1 MNTRPTAE
9 WPASD
14 FTRIPFRVFMDENVE
29 QLEQERVFDQTW
41 SYLGLAIEVPEPG
54 DFISTFVGR
63 AEVILNRD
71 QDGNLAAFVNSCPH
85 RGAKIVRRMRGNAMS
100 HTCAYHQWCFSTT
113 GELLGLPLLK
123 GVKGKGGMP
132 KDFDKKNRGLKMLRV
147 EEYNGLVFGTI
158 SPTIG
163 PLFDYLGPRMRPQ
176 IDRIFDRKPRL
187 LGYYR
192 QRIPSNWKL
201 YVENLKDHHGSLL
214 HLFHATFGIARPTMT
229 ARVTLDIER
238 GHSFLRLANIDEDK
252 AEVRAAY
259 AGTEKYRED
268 YRLADPSIL
277 QVEPDYDDHVTNVIM
292 SIFPN
297 LMLGQIANTFQTR
310 SIRPKGT
317 DEFELFWTYFAFED
331 DDDTAVEGKLRQSNF
346 IGPAGYISLEDGEA
360 GRLVQTG
367 ISSRPHDS
375 SFIEMGGRGEMED
388 ADNISTEVAVRAF
401 WKRYAEA
408 MSIDGEGDQ

>member
-1 MNTRPTAE
+1 MTDGRAIQ

-14 FTRIPFRVFMDENVE
+14 FTRVPYRVFTDEAVAD
-29 QLEQERVFDQTW
+29 LEQERVFDRAW
-41 SYLGLAIEVPEPG
+41 CYLGLAVEVPEPG
-54 DFISTFVGR
+54 DFITSYVGR
-63 AEVILNRD
+63 TEVVLSRD
-71 QDGNLAAFVNSCPH
+71 RDGTLTAFVNSCSH
-85 RGAKIVRRMRGNAMS
+85 RGAQVVRRMRGNAMS
-100 HTCAYHQWCFSTT
+100 HTCPYHQWCFGAK

-132 KDFDKKNRGLKMLRV
+132 ADFDKGDFGLRTLRV
-147 EEYNGLVFGTI
+147 EEYNGLVFGTF
-158 SPTIG
+158 SSGIG
-163 PLFDYLGPRMRPQ
+163 SLFDYLGPRMRPQ

-192 QRIPSNWKL
+192 QRIPCNWKL
-201 YVENLKDHHGSLL
+201 YVENLKDHHGALL

-229 ARVTLDIER
+229 ARVTLDVGR

-268 YRLADPSIL
+268 YRLADPSFL
-277 QVEPDYDDHVTNVIM
+277 QVEPDFDDHVTNVIM

-310 SIRPKGT
+310 VIRPKGR
-317 DEFELFWTYFAFED
+317 DEFELFWTYFAFEGD
-331 DDDTAVEGKLRQSNF
+331 DEAAVEGKLRQSNF

-360 GRLVQTG
+360 GRMVQTG
-367 ISSRPHDS
+367 IASRRGES
-375 SFIEMGGRGEMED
+375 SFVEMGGRGAMED

-408 MSIDGEGDQ
+408 MAIDGEARA